1 MEEEK
6 KLTEKQRHTDG
17 HRRTGTDTNRKAKK
31 SVSVSEGPCG
41 PVSGST
47 LVANAARSLLNLCC
61 HLLDRQIEAQA
72 KAFESE
78 GGFTERLYRVRSAR
92 RNRGVR
98 SGTT

>member
-17 HRRTGTDTNRKAKK
+17 HRWTGTDTNRKAKK
-31 SVSVSEGPCG
+31 SVTVSEGPCR
-41 PVSGST
+41 PLS
-47 LVANAARSLLNLCC
+47 APFFEADAALSLLSLGC